1 MNLETPFS
9 GPKINKKPQFCL
21 NLDDLE
27 DRTGAGVRL
36 ERDD

>member
-9 GPKINKKPQFCL
+9 GPKSNEKPWFCL

>member
-21 NLDDLE
+21 ILDDLE

-36 ERDD
+36 EQDD

>member
-1 MNLETPFS
+1 MNLQTPYS

-21 NLDDLE
+21 ILDDLE
-27 DRTGAGVRL
+27 DRTEAGVRL